1 MQNRKAVC
9 MLLLVI
15 DVIAGVLI
23 LCWKHNMDA
32 LGIIGILAGILGSAQ
47 IYFSY
52 AIAQKSVKIRAKMEQ
67 KHYLAENCTPSKFL
81 VLSNRISGW
90 ILCSLSIFFLMLG
103 I

>member
-1 MQNRKAVC
+1 MQNRKVVC
-9 MLLLVI
+9 ILLLVI

-52 AIAQKSVKIRAKMEQ
+52 SIAKNALKMRTKLEQ
-67 KHYLAENCTPSKFL
+67 KDAAKVALPSRFL

-90 ILCSLSIFFLMLG
+90 ILCSLPIFFLMLG

>member
-1 MQNRKAVC
+1 MQNRKLVC
-9 MLLLVI
+9 ILLLVI

-23 LCWKHNMDA
+23 LCWKHNMDT
-32 LGIIGILAGILGSAQ
+32 LGIVGIVAGVLGSAQ

-52 AIAQKSVKIRAKMEQ
+52 AIAKSAAKTRAKIEQ
-67 KHYLAENCTPSKFL
+67 NGGVEEILPSRFL

-90 ILCSLSIFFLMLG
+90 ILCSLPIFFLMLG